1 MPFYWDFDQ
10 VNRILRFRLQGRI
23 TDEELQDCY
32 REAAEV
38 APAVKPRAGI
48 MDLSDVVSLDVSR
61 QTVSALAKRAPIF
74 PDHERPRIV
83 IASSTLV
90 LGIMRMFL
98 TEGEATRPNLYVVRT
113 PEAAWAILGV
123 KDVQFEPYN
132 KK

>member
-10 VNRILRFRLQGRI
+10 VNRILRFRLEGRI
-23 TDEELQDCY
+23 TNEEVRDYY
-32 REAAEV
+32 REAREIAAMV
-38 APAVKPRAGI
+38 DARAGI
-48 MDLSDVVSLDVSR
+48 MDMSGVTSLDVSR
-61 QTVSALAKRAPIF
+61 ETIARLAKSTPIF

-90 LGIMRMFL
+90 LGITRMFQM
-98 TEGEATRPNLYVVRT
+98 EGEATRPNLYVVQT
-113 PEAAWAILGV
+113 QEAAWAILGV